1 MINHQSVGA
10 CCLAPLLLSIL
21 SANVMAAKDMQEIA
35 EALSLREG
43 QVAQVEAILSDFEQQ
58 RAELREKYS
67 GDRRAMRKEMRAL
80 GEALDESMAEV
91 LDEEQMEQFT
101 QLQEDRRSQMRGK
114 WQERRS
120 TQRAKGI

>member
-10 CCLAPLLLSIL
+10 CLAPLLLSIL

-58 RAELREKYS
+58 RAELREKHS

-101 QLQEDRRSQMRGK
+101 QLQEDRRSQMRGR

-120 TQRAKGI
+120 THGATGI